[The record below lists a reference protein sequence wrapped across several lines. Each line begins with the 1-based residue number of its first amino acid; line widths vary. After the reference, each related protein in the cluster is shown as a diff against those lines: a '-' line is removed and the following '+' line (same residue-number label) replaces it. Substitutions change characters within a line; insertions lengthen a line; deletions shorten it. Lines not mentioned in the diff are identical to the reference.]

1 MSMAM
6 LFAKLVAT
14 IALAVSNSGTVSTA
28 VQTRAML
35 PTHVAAL
42 TVVCNPAWGT
52 IVLPICI

>member
-1 MSMAM
+1 MAM